1 MVDIVANQ
9 KRSTVES
16 IRAEGLSDDAGGSI
30 RLKTG
35 LGVGLV
41 VLLLVSLWIGW
52 VPIAPEELGVIF
64 QAWIGGDAGEAIAS
78 KALVLG
84 LVRIP
89 RALVTIL
96 VGMGLSA
103 AGAVY
108 QGLFRNPLVSP
119 DILGVS
125 AGATFGAAVG
135 ILMAGSSWLTIQAL
149 AFVFGLAAVGM
160 ALLIARIVAVQPML
174 VLVLAG
180 LVVLSVFN
188 SSITLLKYLSDPYN
202 ELPAIV
208 FWIMGSLSR
217 AQWADLR
224 VAAPIIGGS
233 LILIHIMRYKL
244 NVLSLGDLQAGSL
257 GINPTFYRLLFI
269 FLSSIIVSVSVAI
282 CGQVCWV
289 GLVMPHIAR
298 SLVGPNHEEMLPVA
312 VLAGGIF
319 LLLADTA
326 ARTLTMA
333 ELPISVVTA
342 FIGAPLFAYL
352 LYRNRASGW
361 S

>member
-1 MVDIVANQ
+1 MGVAV
-9 KRSTVES
+9 RS
-16 IRAEGLSDDAGGSI
+16 IAPGCHGQRAP
-30 RLKTG
+30 RLKAG
-35 LGVGLV
+35 LAIALAA
-41 VLLLVSLWIGW
+41 LLVLSLWVGW
-52 VPIAPEELGVIF
+52 VPISPVELGGIVRSWLGG
-64 QAWIGGDAGEAIAS
+64 ATGDALGS
-78 KALVLG
+78 KALVFG

-89 RALVTIL
+89 RALVTVL

-125 AGATFGAAVG
+125 AGATFGAALG
-135 ILMAGSSWLTIQAL
+135 LIMAGTGWLVIHSL
-149 AFVFGLAAVGM
+149 SFVFGLAAVGM
-160 ALLIARIVAVQPML
+160 ALLIARLVAVRPML

-188 SSITLLKYLSDPYN
+188 SSLTLLKYLSDPYN

-208 FWIMGSLSR
+208 FWTMGSMSR
-217 AQWADLR
+217 AQWHDLR
-224 VAAPIIGGS
+224 LMAPIIGGS
-233 LILIHIMRYKL
+233 LVMIHVLRYKL
-244 NVLSLGDLQAGSL
+244 NVLSLGDLQARSL
-257 GINPTFYRLLFI
+257 GLNPTLYRLLFI
-269 FLSSIIVSVSVAI
+269 FFSSIIVSVSVAI

-298 SLVGPNHEEMLPVA
+298 TIVGPNHEEMLPVA
-312 VLAGGIF
+312 TLLGGIF
-319 LLLADTA
+319 LLVADTA
-326 ARTLTMA
+326 ARSLTMA

-352 LYRNRASGW
+352 LYRNRGSGW

>member
-1 MVDIVANQ
+1 M
-9 KRSTVES
+9 TES
-16 IRAEGLSDDAGGSI
+16 IRAEDLAGPSAGHG
-30 RLKTG
+30 RLRTG
-35 LGVGLV
+35 LAAGLV
-41 VLLLVSLWIGW
+41 GVLVASLWIGW
-52 VPIAPEELGVIF
+52 VPIAPAELGAIVH
-64 QAWIGGDAGEAIAS
+64 AWLGGQVGETVTG

-89 RALVTIL
+89 RALITVL

-125 AGATFGAAVG
+125 AGATFGAALG
-135 ILMAGSSWLTIQAL
+135 LLMAGSSWLAVQSL

-160 ALLIARIVAVQPML
+160 ALFIARIVAVRPML

-208 FWIMGSLSR
+208 FWTMGSLSR
-217 AQWADLR
+217 GQWGDLFI
-224 VAAPIIGGS
+224 AAPIIGGS
-233 LILIHIMRYKL
+233 LILIHLMRYRL
-244 NVLSLGDLQAGSL
+244 NVLSLGDLQARSL
-257 GINPTFYRLLFI
+257 GLNPAFYRLLFL
-269 FLSSIIVSVSVAI
+269 FLASIMVSVAVAI

-298 SLVGPNHEEMLPVA
+298 TLVGPNHEQMLPVA

-326 ARTLTMA
+326 ARCLTMA

-352 LYRNRASGW
+352 LYRNRGSGW

>member
-1 MVDIVANQ
+1 M
-9 KRSTVES
+9 
-16 IRAEGLSDDAGGSI
+16 RAETRAVALPDESSGTMG
-30 RLKTG
+30 LKTG
-35 LGVGLV
+35 LAAGLAV
-41 VLLLVSLWIGW
+41 VLMLSLWIGW
-52 VPIAPEELGVIF
+52 VPISPVELGGMIRT
-64 QAWIGGDAGEAIAS
+64 WLGSGAGEALQS
-78 KALVLG
+78 KALVFG

-125 AGATFGAAVG
+125 AGATFGAALGLVV
-135 ILMAGSSWLTIQAL
+135 AGTSWLVIQSL
-149 AFVFGLAAVGM
+149 AFAFGLAAVGM
-160 ALLIARIVAVQPML
+160 ALLIARLVAVRPML

-188 SSITLLKYLSDPYN
+188 SSLTLLKYLSDPYN

-208 FWIMGSLSR
+208 FWTMGSMSR
-217 AQWADLR
+217 AQWSDLQV
-224 VAAPIIGGS
+224 VAPVIGGS
-233 LILIHIMRYKL
+233 LVMIHVMRYKL
-244 NVLSLGDLQAGSL
+244 NVLSLGDLQARSL
-257 GINPTFYRLLFI
+257 GLNPTVYRLLFI
-269 FLSSIIVSVSVAI
+269 CFSSIIVSVSVAI

-289 GLVMPHIAR
+289 GLVMPHISR
-298 SLVGPNHEEMLPVA
+298 TLVGPNHEEMLPVA
-312 VLAGGIF
+312 TLLGGIF

-326 ARTLTMA
+326 ARSLTMA

-352 LYRNRASGW
+352 LYRNRGSGW

>member
-1 MVDIVANQ
+1 LEFPVQASARIDT
-9 KRSTVES
+9 STHP
-16 IRAEGLSDDAGGSI
+16 A
-30 RLKTG
+30 RLNTG
-35 LGVGLV
+35 LAIGLV
-41 VLLLVSLWIGW
+41 AVLALSLWIGW
-52 VPIAPEELGVIF
+52 VPIAPGELGAIVH
-64 QAWIGGDAGEAIAS
+64 AWLGNGTGEDITG
-78 KALVLG
+78 KALVFG

-89 RALVTIL
+89 RALLTVL
-96 VGMGLSA
+96 VGMSLSA

-125 AGATFGAAVG
+125 AGATFGAALG
-135 ILMAGSSWLTIQAL
+135 LLIAGSSWLVVQSL

-160 ALLIARIVAVQPML
+160 ALLIARVVAVRPML

-208 FWIMGSLSR
+208 FWMMGSMSR
-217 AQWADLR
+217 GQWSDLFI
-224 VAAPIIGGS
+224 AAPIMGGS
-233 LILIHIMRYKL
+233 LVLIHLMRYKL
-244 NVLSLGDLQAGSL
+244 NILSLGDLQAKSL
-257 GINPTFYRLLFI
+257 GLNPVIYRLVFI
-269 FLSSIIVSVSVAI
+269 FLSSMVVSVSVAV

-298 SLVGPNHEEMLPVA
+298 TLVGPNHEQMLPVA
-312 VLAGGIF
+312 VLSGGIF

-326 ARTLTMA
+326 ARSLTMA

-352 LYRNRASGW
+352 LYRNRGSGW

>member
-1 MVDIVANQ
+1 MTVAVRTDSLPGEDYRTN
-9 KRSTVES
+9 
-16 IRAEGLSDDAGGSI
+16 
-30 RLKTG
+30 RL
-35 LGVGLV
+35 LMSLAVSLAV
-41 VLLLVSLWIGW
+41 VLVLSLWVGW
-52 VPIAPEELGVIF
+52 VPISPRELGEIVR
-64 QAWIGGDAGEAIAS
+64 AWLGASTSESMES
-78 KALVLG
+78 KALVFG

-89 RALVTIL
+89 RALVTAL

-125 AGATFGAAVG
+125 AGATFGAALGLVIG
-135 ILMAGSSWLTIQAL
+135 ATGWFAIQSL

-160 ALLIARIVAVQPML
+160 ALLIARLVAVRPML

-188 SSITLLKYLSDPYN
+188 SSLTLLKYLSDPYN

-208 FWIMGSLSR
+208 FWIMGSMSR
-217 AQWADLR
+217 AQWSDLR
-224 VAAPIIGGS
+224 VVAPIIGGS
-233 LILIHIMRYKL
+233 LVMIHIMRYKL
-244 NVLSLGDLQAGSL
+244 NVLSLGDLQARSL
-257 GINPTFYRLLFI
+257 GLNPTLYRLLFI
-269 FLSSIIVSVSVAI
+269 AFSSIIVSVSVAT

-298 SLVGPNHEEMLPVA
+298 TLVGPNHEQMLPVA
-312 VLAGGIF
+312 VLLGGIF

-326 ARTLTMA
+326 ARSLTMA
-333 ELPISVVTA
+333 ELPISVITA

-352 LYRNRASGW
+352 LYRNRGSGW

>member
-1 MVDIVANQ
+1 MTSSTQNDIILA
-9 KRSTVES
+9 
-16 IRAEGLSDDAGGSI
+16 DA
-30 RLKTG
+30 RRCKHML
-35 LGVGLV
+35 VGLTV
-41 VLLLVSLWIGW
+41 ALPTLLIVTLWFGW
-52 VPIAPEELGVIF
+52 VPIGLGDLGAIWN
-64 QAWIGGDAGEAIAS
+64 AWMGGQSDADISS
-78 KALVLG
+78 KALVFG
-84 LVRIP
+84 LIRIP
-89 RALVTIL
+89 RAVVTIL

-125 AGATFGAAVG
+125 AGATFGAALG
-135 ILMAGSSWLTIQAL
+135 LLLPASGMLTIQVL
-149 AFVFGLAAVGM
+149 AFACGLAAVGM
-160 ALLIARIVAVQPML
+160 ALGIARLVAVRPLL

-188 SSITLLKYLSDPYN
+188 SGITLLKYLSDPYN

-208 FWIMGSLSR
+208 FWTMGSMSR
-217 AQWADLR
+217 AQWSDLH
-224 VAAPIIGGS
+224 VAGPVIGAS
-233 LILIHIMRYKL
+233 LFVIHILRYKL
-244 NVLSLGDLQAGSL
+244 NVLSLGDLQARSL
-257 GINPTFYRLLFI
+257 GLHPTAYRLVFVL
-269 FLSSIIVSVSVAI
+269 LSSVIVSVSVSI
-282 CGQVCWV
+282 CGQICWV

-298 SLVGPNHEEMLPVA
+298 TVVGPNHEHMLPVSM
-312 VLAGGIF
+312 LSGGLF

-342 FIGAPLFAYL
+342 FTGAPLFAYL
-352 LYRNRASGW
+352 LYRNRGSGW

>member
-1 MVDIVANQ
+1 MGLATP
-9 KRSTVES
+9 STVHVGAA
-16 IRAEGLSDDAGGSI
+16 IGNGR

-35 LGVGLV
+35 LAVGMVL
-41 VLLLVSLWIGW
+41 VLLLSLWVGW
-52 VPIAPEELGVIF
+52 VPISPDELGDIVR
-64 QAWIGGDAGEAIAS
+64 AWLGSGDSEAMGS
-78 KALVLG
+78 KALVFG

-89 RALVTIL
+89 RALVTVL

-125 AGATFGAAVG
+125 AGATFGAALG
-135 ILMAGSSWLTIQAL
+135 LMLAGTGWLAIHSL
-149 AFVFGLAAVGM
+149 AFIFGLAAVSM
-160 ALLIARIVAVQPML
+160 ALLIARLVAVRPML

-180 LVVLSVFN
+180 LIVLSVFN
-188 SSITLLKYLSDPYN
+188 SSLTLLKYLSDPYN

-208 FWIMGSLSR
+208 FWIMGSMSR
-217 AQWADLR
+217 AQWPDLR
-224 VAAPIIGGS
+224 LIAPIIGGS
-233 LILIHIMRYKL
+233 LVMIHLMRYKL
-244 NVLSLGDLQAGSL
+244 NVLSLGDLQARSL
-257 GINPTFYRLLFI
+257 GLNPTMYRLLFI
-269 FLSSIIVSVSVAI
+269 FFSSVIVSVSVAI

-298 SLVGPNHEEMLPVA
+298 TLVGPNHEEMLPVA
-312 VLAGGIF
+312 TLLGGTF
-319 LLLADTA
+319 LLLADTI
-326 ARTLTMA
+326 ARSLTMA

-352 LYRNRASGW
+352 LYRNRGSGW

>member
-1 MVDIVANQ
+1 MGLTPAPA
-9 KRSTVES
+9 RRTVPGP
-16 IRAEGLSDDAGGSI
+16 RPG

-35 LGVGLV
+35 LALGLAG
-41 VLLLVSLWIGW
+41 LLVLSLWIGW
-52 VPIAPEELGVIF
+52 VPIAPSELGDIVR
-64 QAWIGGDAGEAIAS
+64 AWFGSETGEALNS
-78 KALVLG
+78 KALVFG

-89 RALVTIL
+89 RALVTVL
-96 VGMGLSA
+96 VGMGLAA

-125 AGATFGAAVG
+125 AGATFGAALGLSV
-135 ILMAGSSWLTIQAL
+135 AGTGWLAIQSL
-149 AFVFGLAAVGM
+149 SFCFGLAAVGM
-160 ALLIARIVAVQPML
+160 ALLIARLVAVRPML

-188 SSITLLKYLSDPYN
+188 SSLTLLKYLADPYN

-208 FWIMGSLSR
+208 FWIMGSMSR
-217 AQWADLR
+217 AQWSDLGLM
-224 VAAPIIGGS
+224 APVIGGS
-233 LILIHIMRYKL
+233 LLMIHLMRYKL
-244 NVLSLGDLQAGSL
+244 NVLSLGDLQARSL
-257 GINPTFYRLLFI
+257 GLNPTVYRLIFI
-269 FLSSIIVSVSVAI
+269 FFSSITVSVSVAI

-289 GLVMPHIAR
+289 GLVIPHIAR
-298 SLVGPNHEEMLPVA
+298 TLVGPNHEQMLPVA
-312 VLAGGIF
+312 MLLGGIF

-326 ARTLTMA
+326 ARSLTMA

-342 FIGAPLFAYL
+342 FVGAPLFAYL
-352 LYRNRASGW
+352 LYRNRGSGW

>member
-1 MVDIVANQ
+1 MGDISTMEIITDAS
-9 KRSTVES
+9 KRHV
-16 IRAEGLSDDAGGSI
+16 

-35 LGVGLV
+35 LVMGLV
-41 VLLLVSLWIGW
+41 GVLVISLWIGW
-52 VPIAPEELGVIF
+52 VPIAPNELGDIVR
-64 QAWIGGDAGEAIAS
+64 AWLGGDTGETLAG
-78 KALVLG
+78 KALVFG
-84 LVRIP
+84 MVRIP
-89 RALVTIL
+89 RALITVL

-125 AGATFGAAVG
+125 AGATFGAALG
-135 ILMAGSSWLTIQAL
+135 LLMAGSSWLTIQSL
-149 AFVFGLAAVGM
+149 AFFFGLAAVGM
-160 ALLIARIVAVQPML
+160 ALLIARLVAVSPML

-180 LVVLSVFN
+180 LVVLSIFN
-188 SSITLLKYLSDPYN
+188 ASITLLKYLSDPYN

-208 FWIMGSLSR
+208 FWMMGSMSR
-217 AQWADLR
+217 AQWGDLR
-224 VAAPIIGGS
+224 VAVPVIGGS
-233 LILIHIMRYKL
+233 LILIHTARYKL
-244 NVLSLGDLQAGSL
+244 NVLSLGDLQARSL
-257 GINPTFYRLLFI
+257 GLNPGFYRLLFI
-269 FLSSIIVSVSVAI
+269 FLSSIMVSVSVAI
-282 CGQVCWV
+282 CGQVLWV

-298 SLVGPNHEEMLPVA
+298 TLVGPNHEEMLPVA
-312 VLAGGIF
+312 VLSGGIF

-326 ARTLTMA
+326 ARALTMA

-352 LYRNRASGW
+352 LYRNRGSGW

>member
-1 MVDIVANQ
+1 MAVAEQNAVTPGFETHP
-9 KRSTVES
+9 K
-16 IRAEGLSDDAGGSI
+16 
-30 RLKTG
+30 RLK
-35 LGVGLV
+35 VGLAFALV
-41 VLLLVSLWIGW
+41 AILLLSLWIGW
-52 VPIAPEELGVIF
+52 VPIEPGELGDIVRF
-64 QAWIGGDAGEAIAS
+64 WLGRETGDAIES
-78 KALVLG
+78 KALVFG

-89 RALVTIL
+89 RALVTVL

-125 AGATFGAAVG
+125 AGATFGAALG
-135 ILMAGSSWLTIQAL
+135 LMLAGTSWPVIHSL
-149 AFVFGLAAVGM
+149 AFVFGLLAVGM
-160 ALLIARIVAVQPML
+160 ALLIARLVAVRPML

-188 SSITLLKYLSDPYN
+188 ASLTLLKYLSDPYN

-208 FWIMGSLSR
+208 FWTMGSLSR
-217 AQWADLR
+217 AQWSDLR
-224 VAAPIIGGS
+224 LMAPIIGGS
-233 LILIHIMRYKL
+233 LIILHLIRYKL
-244 NVLSLGDLQAGSL
+244 NVLSLGDLQARSL
-257 GINPTFYRLLFI
+257 GLNPTVYRLLFI
-269 FLSSIIVSVSVAI
+269 FFSSITVSVSVAI

-289 GLVMPHIAR
+289 GLVIPHIAR
-298 SLVGPNHEEMLPVA
+298 TLVGPNHEEMLPVA
-312 VLAGGIF
+312 ALMGGVF

-326 ARTLTMA
+326 ARSLTMA

-352 LYRNRASGW
+352 LYRNRGSGW

>member
-1 MVDIVANQ
+1 MHPPQ
-9 KRSTVES
+9 LESTRTELPCFETPG
-16 IRAEGLSDDAGGSI
+16 RFGLKS
-30 RLKTG
+30 G
-35 LGVGLV
+35 LIIGLV
-41 VLLLVSLWIGW
+41 LVLVLSLWIGW
-52 VPIAPEELGVIF
+52 VPIAPGELGAIVR
-64 QAWIGGDAGEAIAS
+64 AWLGADVGNAIHS
-78 KALVLG
+78 KALVFG

-89 RALVTIL
+89 RALTTVL

-103 AGAVY
+103 SGAVY

-125 AGATFGAAVG
+125 AGATFGAALG
-135 ILMAGSSWLTIQAL
+135 LLFADSGWLTIQCL
-149 AFVFGLAAVGM
+149 AFLFGLVAVS
-160 ALLIARIVAVQPML
+160 LSLFIARLVAIRPML

-188 SSITLLKYLSDPYN
+188 ASITLLKYISDPYN

-208 FWIMGSLSR
+208 FWIMGSISR

-224 VAAPIIGGS
+224 VAVPVIGGS
-233 LILIHIMRYKL
+233 LIWIHIMRYKL
-244 NVLSLGDLQAGSL
+244 NVLSLGDLQASSL
-257 GINPTFYRLLFI
+257 GLNPTAYRLLFI

-282 CGQVCWV
+282 CGQVLWV

-298 SLVGPNHEEMLPVA
+298 SLAGPNHEEMLPVA
-312 VLAGGIF
+312 ALSGGIF
-319 LLLADTA
+319 LLLADTI
-326 ARTLTMA
+326 ARSLTTA

-352 LYRNRASGW
+352 LYRNRGSGW

>member
-1 MVDIVANQ
+1 MEVAA
-9 KRSTVES
+9 RP
-16 IRAEGLSDDAGGSI
+16 DCFPDAGQRTN
-30 RLKTG
+30 RLKTVLAAG
-35 LGVGLV
+35 LAIVLV
-41 VLLLVSLWIGW
+41 LSLWVGW
-52 VPIAPEELGVIF
+52 VPISPGELGGILRS
-64 QAWIGGDAGEAIAS
+64 WLGGTTSEAMES
-78 KALVLG
+78 KALVFG

-89 RALVTIL
+89 RALVTVL

-125 AGATFGAAVG
+125 AGATFGAALGLVLG
-135 ILMAGSSWLTIQAL
+135 ASAWFTIQSL

-160 ALLIARIVAVQPML
+160 ALLIARLVAVRPML

-188 SSITLLKYLSDPYN
+188 SSLTLLKYLSDPYN

-208 FWIMGSLSR
+208 FWIMGSMSR
-217 AQWADLR
+217 AQWSDLQL
-224 VAAPIIGGS
+224 AAPVIGGS
-233 LILIHIMRYKL
+233 LVIIHVMRYKL
-244 NVLSLGDLQAGSL
+244 NVLSLGDLQARSL
-257 GINPTFYRLLFI
+257 GLNPTLYRLLFI
-269 FLSSIIVSVSVAI
+269 FFSSIIVSVSVAI

-298 SLVGPNHEEMLPVA
+298 TLVGPNHEQMLPVA
-312 VLAGGIF
+312 VLLGGIF

-326 ARTLTMA
+326 ARSLTMA

-352 LYRNRASGW
+352 LYRNRGSGW

>member
-1 MVDIVANQ
+1 MKTLSGEGQSSEASSHGRRLTI
-9 KRSTVES
+9 
-16 IRAEGLSDDAGGSI
+16 GLS
-30 RLKTG
+30 
-35 LGVGLV
+35 LG
-41 VLLLVSLWIGW
+41 LLVALAFSLSIGQ
-52 VPIAPEELGVIF
+52 VPIALNDIKGIVSV
-64 QAWIGGDAGEAIAS
+64 WMGGDAGEIIAG
-78 KALVLG
+78 KALVFG
-84 LVRIP
+84 MVRIP
-89 RALVTIL
+89 RALITVL

-103 AGAVY
+103 AGVVY

-135 ILMAGSSWLTIQAL
+135 LLMAASSWAIIQSL
-149 AFVFGLAAVGM
+149 AFCFGLAAVGL
-160 ALLIARIVAVQPML
+160 ALSIARLVAVRPML

-180 LVVLSVFN
+180 LVVLSLFN
-188 SSITLLKYLSDPYN
+188 AAITLLKYLSDPYN

-208 FWIMGSLSR
+208 FWMMGSMSR

-224 VAAPIIGGS
+224 VAVPIIGVA
-233 LILIHIMRYKL
+233 LIVIHMARYKL
-244 NVLSLGDLQAGSL
+244 NVLSLGDLQAKSL
-257 GINPTFYRLLFI
+257 GLNPGTYRLLFI
-269 FLSSIIVSVSVAI
+269 FLSSSMVSVSVAI
-282 CGQVCWV
+282 CGQVLWV

-312 VLAGGIF
+312 VLSGGLF

-326 ARTLTMA
+326 ARALTTA
-333 ELPISVVTA
+333 ELPISVITA

-352 LYRNRASGW
+352 LYRNRGSGW

>member
-1 MVDIVANQ
+1 MSKALTAGAGATASSPAIGWNKVLA
-9 KRSTVES
+9 
-16 IRAEGLSDDAGGSI
+16 AGLIAALLGS
-30 RLKTG
+30 
-35 LGVGLV
+35 LG
-41 VLLLVSLWIGW
+41 IGW
-52 VPIAPEELGVIF
+52 VPISVGELGAIVRVWLG
-64 QAWIGGDAGEAIAS
+64 AAAEPETAG

-84 LVRIP
+84 MVRIP
-89 RALVTIL
+89 RALVTVL

-103 AGAVY
+103 AGTVY

-135 ILMAGSSWLTIQAL
+135 IVMGAGTWHIVQLL
-149 AFVFGLAAVGM
+149 AFLFGLAAVGM
-160 ALLIARIVAVQPML
+160 ALLIARLVAVQPML

-208 FWIMGSLSR
+208 FWIMGSMSR
-217 AQWADLR
+217 AQWADLQ
-224 VAAPIIGGS
+224 VAAPTIGGS
-233 LILIHIMRYKL
+233 LIMIHTMRYKL
-244 NVLSLGDLQAGSL
+244 NVLSLGDLQATSL
-257 GINPTFYRLLFI
+257 GLNARRYRLIFI
-269 FLSSIIVSVSVAI
+269 FLASAIVSVSVAI
-282 CGQVCWV
+282 CGQVCWI
-289 GLVMPHIAR
+289 GLVIPHIAR
-298 SLVGPNHEEMLPVA
+298 TLVGPNHEAMLPVA
-312 VLAGGIF
+312 VLSGGIF

-326 ARTLTMA
+326 ARALTPS

-342 FIGAPLFAYL
+342 FIGAPLFTYL
-352 LYRNRASGW
+352 LYRNRGSGW

>member
-1 MVDIVANQ
+1 M
-9 KRSTVES
+9 
-16 IRAEGLSDDAGGSI
+16 RAEPRAVALSHEGSGTI
-30 RLKTG
+30 GLKTG
-35 LGVGLV
+35 LAVGLV
-41 VLLLVSLWIGW
+41 VLLMLSLWIGW
-52 VPIAPEELGVIF
+52 VPISPVELGGMIRT
-64 QAWIGGDAGEAIAS
+64 WLGGGTGEAMQS
-78 KALVLG
+78 KALVFG

-125 AGATFGAAVG
+125 AGATFGAALGLVV
-135 ILMAGSSWLTIQAL
+135 AGTSWLAIQSL
-149 AFVFGLAAVGM
+149 AFAFGLAAVGM
-160 ALLIARIVAVQPML
+160 ALLIARLVAVRPML

-188 SSITLLKYLSDPYN
+188 SSLTLLKYLSDPYN

-208 FWIMGSLSR
+208 FWTMGSMSR
-217 AQWADLR
+217 TQWPDLQV
-224 VAAPIIGGS
+224 VAPVIGGS
-233 LILIHIMRYKL
+233 LVMIHVMRYKL
-244 NVLSLGDLQAGSL
+244 NVLSLGDLQARSL
-257 GINPTFYRLLFI
+257 GLNPTVYRLLFI
-269 FLSSIIVSVSVAI
+269 CFSSIIVSVSVAI

-289 GLVMPHIAR
+289 GLVMPHISR
-298 SLVGPNHEEMLPVA
+298 TLVGPNHEEMLPVA
-312 VLAGGIF
+312 TLLGGIF

-326 ARTLTMA
+326 ARSLTMA

-352 LYRNRASGW
+352 LYRNRGSGW

>member
-1 MVDIVANQ
+1 MHDTAITQMMPGAAKAN
-9 KRSTVES
+9 T
-16 IRAEGLSDDAGGSI
+16 

-35 LGVGLV
+35 LALGLIL
-41 VLLLVSLWIGW
+41 VLVLSLWIGW
-52 VPIAPEELGVIF
+52 VPIAPTELGGIVRV
-64 QAWIGGDAGEAIAS
+64 WLGMEAGQDIAG
-78 KALVLG
+78 KALVFG
-84 LVRIP
+84 MVRIP
-89 RALVTIL
+89 RALITVL

-125 AGATFGAAVG
+125 AGATFGAALG
-135 ILMAGSSWLTIQAL
+135 LLMAGSSWLTIQSL
-149 AFVFGLAAVGM
+149 AFFFGLTAVGM
-160 ALLIARIVAVQPML
+160 ALVIARVVAVRPML

-180 LVVLSVFN
+180 LVVLSIFN
-188 SSITLLKYLSDPYN
+188 ASITLLKYLSDPYN

-208 FWIMGSLSR
+208 FWMMGSMSR
-217 AQWADLR
+217 AQWGDLR
-224 VAAPIIGGS
+224 VAMPIIGGS
-233 LILIHIMRYKL
+233 LILIHVARYKL
-244 NVLSLGDLQAGSL
+244 NVLSLGDLQASSL
-257 GINPTFYRLLFI
+257 GLNPGIYRLLFI
-269 FLSSIIVSVSVAI
+269 FLSSVMVSVSVAI
-282 CGQVCWV
+282 CGQVLWV

-298 SLVGPNHEEMLPVA
+298 TLVGPNHEEMLPVA
-312 VLAGGIF
+312 VLSGGIF

-326 ARTLTMA
+326 ARALTMA

-352 LYRNRASGW
+352 LYRNRGSGW

>member
-1 MVDIVANQ
+1 MAQ
-9 KRSTVES
+9 SRE
-16 IRAEGLSDDAGGSI
+16 RMELGAGPRIDTIPGNNSGMM
-30 RLKTG
+30 RLKAG
-35 LGVGLV
+35 LAATLV
-41 VLLLVSLWIGW
+41 VVLVISLWIGW
-52 VPIAPEELGVIF
+52 FPIAPGELGGIVR
-64 QAWIGGDAGEAIAS
+64 AWLGGGTGEAMES
-78 KALVLG
+78 KALVFG

-89 RALVTIL
+89 RALGTVL

-125 AGATFGAAVG
+125 AGATFGAALG
-135 ILMAGSSWLTIQAL
+135 LIIAGTSWLTIQSL
-149 AFVFGLAAVGM
+149 AFFFGLAAVGM
-160 ALLIARIVAVQPML
+160 ALLIARLVAVRPML

-180 LVVLSVFN
+180 LVVLSIFN
-188 SSITLLKYLSDPYN
+188 SSLTLLKYLSDPYN

-208 FWIMGSLSR
+208 FWIMGSMSR
-217 AQWADLR
+217 TQWSDLR
-224 VAAPIIGGS
+224 VVAPIIGGS
-233 LILIHIMRYKL
+233 LLMIHIMRYRL
-244 NVLSLGDLQAGSL
+244 NVLSLGDLQARSL
-257 GINPTFYRLLFI
+257 GLNPTFYRLLFI
-269 FLSSIIVSVSVAI
+269 FFSSVIVSVSVAT

-298 SLVGPNHEEMLPVA
+298 TLVGPNHEDMLPVA
-312 VLAGGIF
+312 VLLGGIF

-326 ARTLTMA
+326 ARSLTMS
-333 ELPISVVTA
+333 ELPISVITA

-352 LYRNRASGW
+352 LYRNRGSGW

>member
-1 MVDIVANQ
+1 MHVPLQA
-9 KRSTVES
+9 ES
-16 IRAEGLSDDAGGSI
+16 ARDPSRRTARLTTSLAAGLLAA
-30 RLKTG
+30 
-35 LGVGLV
+35 LV
-41 VLLLVSLWIGW
+41 LSLWIGW
-52 VPIAPEELGVIF
+52 VPISPDELGPIVRV
-64 QAWIGGDAGEAIAS
+64 WLGGQAGEAVAG

-89 RALVTIL
+89 RALITVL

-125 AGATFGAAVG
+125 AGATFGAALG
-135 ILMAGSSWLTIQAL
+135 LLMAGSSWLVIQSM

-160 ALLIARIVAVQPML
+160 AILIARLVAVRPML

-208 FWIMGSLSR
+208 FWMMGSMSR
-217 AQWADLR
+217 GQWSDFFI
-224 VAAPIIGGS
+224 AAPVMGGS
-233 LILIHIMRYKL
+233 LVLIHLMRYKL
-244 NVLSLGDLQAGSL
+244 NVLSLGDLQAKSL
-257 GINPTFYRLLFI
+257 GLNPVLYRLLFI
-269 FLSSIIVSVSVAI
+269 FLSSVVVSVAVAI

-298 SLVGPNHEEMLPVA
+298 TLVGPNHEQMLPVA
-312 VLAGGIF
+312 VLSGGIF
-319 LLLADTA
+319 LLLADTV
-326 ARTLTMA
+326 ARTLTMT

-352 LYRNRASGW
+352 LYRNRGSGW